1 MTTAG
6 VPAQTSTATSAT
18 YSRPSSTIVS
28 SIRAC
33 SPRSRPYD
41 VRDGGMHDSVAPCAP
56 GSHPVPAVSTP
67 DLRRRSEHDARCARS
82 THTQSADRVIGCT
95 LLFIS
100 RSRMPIPPPVK
111 AVLRKDLLLGGA
123 AGTALC
129 AAVVGAALTIGPLLG
144 IDWPGAGSS
153 AATAESANLPASPR
167 VANPSAE
174 ALRAQV
180 RAPRIIASTRQPTT
194 RVAGQPNAAG
204 TTPRDQ
210 ANTPSIVGR
219 TPQTTSVPPVT
230 PRSSATGTP
239 DAGTVPAPDA
249 TPAPAAPIA
258 SPAVAA
264 AAIPATPVV
273 PATAAAKQLTLHVSS
288 VAVVPDDNGS
298 PQLRLSLGLERNAT
312 VASTATV
319 PDAVTVTLRP
329 QVPTHAA
336 STGPLALR
344 TVVDVVD
351 GPAAGSSGEGT
362 AQVAGMQMRVRMVL
376 APTATTNAPAP

>member
-129 AAVVGAALTIGPLLG
+129 AALVAGACPMAPLLG
-144 IDWPGAGSS
+144 IDWAGDNGSPT
-153 AATAESANLPASPR
+153 TAEAANLPASPR
-167 VANPSAE
+167 PANPSADT
-174 ALRAQV
+174 LRA
-180 RAPRIIASTRQPTT
+180 RAR
-194 RVAGQPNAAG
+194 
-204 TTPRDQ
+204 
-210 ANTPSIVGR
+210 
-219 TPQTTSVPPVT
+219 
-230 PRSSATGTP
+230 
-239 DAGTVPAPDA
+239 
-249 TPAPAAPIA
+249 
-258 SPAVAA
+258 
-264 AAIPATPVV
+264 
-273 PATAAAKQLTLHVSS
+273 
-288 VAVVPDDNGS
+288 
-298 PQLRLSLGLERNAT
+298 
-312 VASTATV
+312 
-319 PDAVTVTLRP
+319 
-329 QVPTHAA
+329 
-336 STGPLALR
+336 
-344 TVVDVVD
+344 
-351 GPAAGSSGEGT
+351 
-362 AQVAGMQMRVRMVL
+362 
-376 APTATTNAPAP
+376 